1 MRFNI
6 KAKREIQEIAD
17 SLPDDELERIG
28 KEVDANMER
37 HRINPL
43 IAPACQFLT
52 RFYDYPAIELF
63 DEDDDQHIE
72 AEAFLRDM
80 MVKAARRERAIAIWT
95 SKNSFDEVA

>member
-6 KAKREIQEIAD
+6 KARREIQEIAD
-17 SLPDDELERIG
+17 NLPDEELERIG
-28 KEVDANMER
+28 NEVDANMER
-37 HRINPL
+37 HKINPL

-52 RFYDYPAIELF
+52 RFFDYPAIEMF

-80 MVKAARRERAIAIWT
+80 MVKVARRERAIAIWN

>member
-17 SLPDDELERIG
+17 NLPDYELERIG

-37 HRINPL
+37 HKINPL

-52 RFYDYPAIELF
+52 RFFDYPAIEMF
-63 DEDDDQHIE
+63 DEDDEQHIE

-80 MVKAARRERAIAIWT
+80 MVKVARRERAIAIWT
-95 SKNSFDEVA
+95 SKHSFDEVA